1 MFEKKTKDHL
11 FRDIQKKQKDEVVE
25 RILEYSCPRKS
36 FFMMMIISAV
46 ICTMGILM
54 DNAAVIIGAMLVAP
68 MLASVLAVSL
78 GVVMADFKL
87 IFRSLRVVLEAFLFS
102 LGFSYLL
109 ALALDEPEVINHE
122 MFLRTDLSIE
132 GFVVA
137 LAAGLAAA
145 LSFVREELS
154 QYITGTVIAV
164 ALVPPISMAAIALR
178 MLDME
183 MFYSSL
189 VVFGSNIAGIVLT
202 SILVFSLT
210 SFYSSRKKID
220 KELKEEDD
228 LLNNTGDKEKGVKV
242 WLRDVK
248 NLFTFK

>member
-1 MFEKKTKDHL
+1 
-11 FRDIQKKQKDEVVE
+11 
-25 RILEYSCPRKS
+25 
-36 FFMMMIISAV
+36 
-46 ICTMGILM
+46 
-54 DNAAVIIGAMLVAP
+54 
-68 MLASVLAVSL
+68 
-78 GVVMADFKL
+78 
-87 IFRSLRVVLEAFLFS
+87 
-102 LGFSYLL
+102 
-109 ALALDEPEVINHE
+109 
-122 MFLRTDLSIE
+122 
-132 GFVVA
+132 
-137 LAAGLAAA
+137 
-145 LSFVREELS
+145 
-154 QYITGTVIAV
+154 VIAV